1 MKKILLIIVTL
12 VITTIFLLG
21 CTEEVEYIDVT
32 ASEAK
37 DLIDTT
43 PDLVIIDVSPYY
55 DDGHIPSAV
64 NYYVGDGS
72 LDDAI
77 PTLDKNLSYLVY
89 CHSDSASILGAT
101 KLVKA
106 GFDPVYR
113 LEGNFQAWIDAGYP
127 VEPPLEGYIDITAQ
141 GAKQMIYTN
150 PDLIVID
157 VSPVY
162 DDAHIPGAVNYY
174 VGDGSLDDA
183 IPTLDMNK
191 DYLVYCHTDT
201 ASILGA
207 EKLVDAGFDPV
218 YRLIDNYDAWVDA
231 GFPVTGESGY
241 ADVSAEQ
248 AKDLIDNNT
257 ETIVI
262 DVSPYYDDGHIP
274 GAVNYYL
281 GDGSLDAAIPTLDKN
296 KDYLVYCHADGP
308 SISGSVK
315 LVEAGFNPVYRLEG
329 NFQAWVDAGYPV
341 ET

>member
-1 MKKILLIIVTL
+1 MKKNLLIIGTL
-12 VITTIFLLG
+12 LIAIVLLLG
-21 CTEEVEYIDVT
+21 CINVGYIDVT
-32 ASEAK
+32 AEEAK

-43 PDLVIIDVSPYY
+43 PDLVIIDVSPKY
-55 DDGHIPSAV
+55 DEGHIPGAV
-64 NYYVGDGS
+64 NYYIGDGS

-77 PTLDKNLSYLVY
+77 PNLDKNVPYLVY
-89 CHSDSASILGAT
+89 CHTDSASIMGAT

-113 LEGNFQAWIDAGYP
+113 LEGNFQAWVDAGYP

-157 VSPVY
+157 VSPAY
-162 DDAHIPGAVNYY
+162 NTSHIPGAVNYY
-174 VGDGSLDDA
+174 VGDGSLDAA
-183 IPTLDMNK
+183 IPTLDMNM

-218 YRLIDNYDAWVDA
+218 YRLEGNFDAWVDT

-248 AKDLIDNNT
+248 AKDLIDNNHDT
-257 ETIVI
+257 VVI
-262 DVSPYYDDGHIP
+262 DVSPYYDDAHIP
-274 GAVNYYL
+274 GAVHYYL
-281 GDGSLDAAIPTLDKN
+281 GDGSLDAAIPTLDMN
-296 KDYLVYCHADGP
+296 MDYLVYCHADSP
-308 SISGSVK
+308 SITGSVK
-315 LVEAGFNPVYRLEG
+315 LVDAGFNPVYRLEG
-329 NFQAWVDAGYPV
+329 NFGAWVDAGYPV
-341 ET
+341 EP